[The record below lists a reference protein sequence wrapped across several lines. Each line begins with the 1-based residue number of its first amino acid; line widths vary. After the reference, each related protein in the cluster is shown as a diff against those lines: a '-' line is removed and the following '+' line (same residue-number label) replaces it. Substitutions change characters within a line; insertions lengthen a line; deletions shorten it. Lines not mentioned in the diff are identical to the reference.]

1 LKKQINEKK
10 RKRGKLKKKE
20 SNFGKKNKKKEKKGK
35 IGKKNEKVKKK
46 VKKKECTVDYY
57 CNPLCIGCGRTVIS
71 PHPLVFKK

>member
-1 LKKQINEKK
+1 MKKKG
-10 RKRGKLKKKE
+10 KRGKLKKKE
-20 SNFGKKNKKKEKKGK
+20 SNFGKKNKKKGK

-71 PHPLVFKK
+71 PHPLVLKK